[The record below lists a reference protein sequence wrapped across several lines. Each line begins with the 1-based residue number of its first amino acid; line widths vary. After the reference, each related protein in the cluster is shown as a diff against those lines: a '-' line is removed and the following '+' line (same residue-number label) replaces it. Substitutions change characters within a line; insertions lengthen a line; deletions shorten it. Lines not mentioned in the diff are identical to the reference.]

1 MAHVKGRRYILYIG
15 VCFDHS
21 IFIEQLE
28 TGLQIPGNTELT
40 DVATYHTKFSAC
52 IIGQDATLAFGKFG
66 SNVSRKLV
74 VKLCRR
80 QVLQVDII
88 NREVWTPA
96 MFAIIEPFY
105 SGFQFEAGV
114 FRVLT
119 KAVKPNVTQSWKP
132 SRRESPIVY
141 FQIP

>member
-28 TGLQIPGNTELT
+28 TGLQIPGTTELT

-96 MFAIIEPFY
+96 IFAIIEPFY
-105 SGFQFEAGV
+105 SGFQFEPA
-114 FRVLT
+114 FFESDESCQTKLNPVLET
-119 KAVKPNVTQSWKP
+119 FTQGKSD
-132 SRRESPIVY
+132 RI